1 MDRREFLKGIG
12 VGTATTLLTPQ
23 ASASLILPEDKVVE
37 IITDAADVDLSGN
50 VLNLTDSI
58 ISMQIS
64 VDNSLVVSVHEDEK
78 GTVKLPDFIFNF
90 DPYVGL
96 GRRVIELEVE
106 AYVDNKSITP
116 ALNMDSVTLN
126 MGKFGHAFIHI
137 REANLVATGPN
148 DFVVMNIS
156 GVVIPSKSN
165 IIPPHGV
172 GGTLNA

>member
-37 IITDAADVDLSGN
+37 IITDATDVDLSGN

-64 VDNSLVVSVHEDEK
+64 VDNSLIVSVREDGKTIEK
-78 GTVKLPDFIFNF
+78 FNF
-90 DPYVGL
+90 DPDVGL
-96 GRRVIELEVE
+96 GRRVMELELEV
-106 AYVDNKSITP
+106 YVDRKSVTA